1 MAPPPPASCEA
12 VREAPLGDVRS
23 NQLNDVVAD
32 VCAGTNAIGIAL
44 PRREP
49 MLGVR
54 AMDRN
59 AAMQA
64 VGRQRAT
71 ALKAAQ
77 C

>member
-12 VREAPLGDVRS
+12 VREARLGDVRR

-32 VCAGTNAIGIAL
+32 VCAGTNAIGIAK
-44 PRREP
+44 REP
-49 MLGVR
+49 TLGVH

-71 ALKAAQ
+71 ALEAAQ
-77 C
+77 I

>member
-1 MAPPPPASCEA
+1 MAPPPPAACEA
-12 VREAPLGDVRS
+12 VREARLGDVRR

-32 VCAGTNAIGIAL
+32 VCAGSNAIGIA
-44 PRREP
+44 PSRREP
-49 MLGVR
+49 MLGVH
-54 AMDRN
+54 AMDRS

-77 C
+77 G